1 MYRAQQKEK
10 CLLITDIL
18 RVCLSSLTFKH
29 LDKDDS
35 DVRADKKIK
44 PAPSLESAISDAGRA
59 TPARLPPTS
68 PFPSPFGNM
77 KSPGAFAPANVLGT
91 SDTPVGLPTP
101 GRTPVSK
108 TPVPFWA
115 AMKNSGSQSP
125 SGSMMIPGPALT
137 KSLMISWGGDLGL
150 SPSKMGISQ
159 GPSMLL
165 RSPAPPGVGKFS
177 DLSPGVCEDVLE
189 ETVSQETMPDAEAYH
204 STSDDELDDTVE
216 VEMMA
221 GEDAAVQ
228 RLPAATIP
236 AVSRLPPRCA
246 LFRACHCPKS
256 RPKIDGS

>member
-1 MYRAQQKEK
+1 MHRAQQKEK

-18 RVCLSSLTFKH
+18 CVCLSSLTFKD

-59 TPARLPPTS
+59 TPARFPPKS
-68 PFPSPFGNM
+68 PFLSPFGNM
-77 KSPGAFAPANVLGT
+77 KSPGAFAPANVLGM

-115 AMKNSGSQSP
+115 AMKNSGLQSP
-125 SGSMMIPGPALT
+125 SGSMMMPGLALT
-137 KSLMISWGGDLGL
+137 KSPMISWGGDLGL
-150 SPSKMGISQ
+150 SPSKMGISP

-165 RSPAPPGVGKFS
+165 RSPAPPGVGEFS
-177 DLSPGVCEDVLE
+177 DLSPGVCEDVLD
-189 ETVSQETMPDAEAYH
+189 ETLVPDAEAYH
-204 STSDDELDDTVE
+204 STSEDELDDTVE

-228 RLPAATIP
+228 RSPAATIP

-246 LFRACHCPKS
+246 VFRACHCPKS
-256 RPKIDGS
+256 RPKKHGS

>member
-18 RVCLSSLTFKH
+18 RVCLSSLTFKE

-35 DVRADKKIK
+35 DVRADKKLK

-59 TPARLPPTS
+59 TPARLLPKS
-68 PFPSPFGNM
+68 HFPSPFGNM

-108 TPVPFWA
+108 TPVPFWV

-125 SGSMMIPGPALT
+125 SGSMMDALT
-137 KSLMISWGGDLGL
+137 KSPMISWGGDLGL
-150 SPSKMGISQ
+150 SPSKMGISP

-165 RSPAPPGVGKFS
+165 RSPVPPGVGEFS
-177 DLSPGVCEDVLE
+177 DLSPGVCEDILE
-189 ETVSQETMPDAEAYH
+189 ETLVPDAEAYH
-204 STSDDELDDTVE
+204 STSEDELDDTVE

-228 RLPAATIP
+228 RSPAATIP
-236 AVSRLPPRCA
+236 AVSPLPHRCA
-246 LFRACHCPKS
+246 LFRAYHCPKR
-256 RPKIDGS
+256 RPKTDGS